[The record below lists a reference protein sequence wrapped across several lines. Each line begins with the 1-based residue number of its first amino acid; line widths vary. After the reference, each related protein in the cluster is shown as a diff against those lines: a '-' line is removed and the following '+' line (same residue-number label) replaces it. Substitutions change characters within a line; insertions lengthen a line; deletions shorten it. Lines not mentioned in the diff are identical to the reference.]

1 MQAALQFT
9 HAPSPLRPWQ
19 RPRRHEAV
27 DHVAVPLIVSLMVL
41 APVGGLSKVAADG
54 LASRVFTA
62 AVAVELANSVLA
74 PVLAQLG
81 VSKGCFR
88 DRFFGSPEPVQTS
101 VQVGYCMDVSYFAP
115 SACTGAGD
123 QWHTYPAGATYTPPF
138 RFDAER
144 CISSIITVYT
154 PEWVTPSPHVNT
166 AHHRAGRGRR

>member
-1 MQAALQFT
+1 M
-9 HAPSPLRPWQ
+9 
-19 RPRRHEAV
+19 V

-41 APVGGLSKVAADG
+41 APVGGLSKVAAAG

-81 VSKGCFR
+81 VSEGCYR

-101 VQVGYCMDVSYFAP
+101 VQVAY
-115 SACTGAGD
+115 CTGVGFFTPSVCANAGFE
-123 QWHTYPAGATYTPPF
+123 WLTYPAGATYTPPF

-154 PEWVTPSPHVNT
+154 PEWVAPCPCSTSNPCAGHT
-166 AHHRAGRGRR
+166 AHV